1 MVVYRKGISLNHDHY
16 VVEISTDH
24 LSVWVRAYS
33 TDNYKLSMTM
43 HYLQAMK
50 IMGYEENFQ
59 MIVDKLKIENGQLK
73 MI

>member
-1 MVVYRKGISLNHDHY
+1 
-16 VVEISTDH
+16 
-24 LSVWVRAYS
+24 
-33 TDNYKLSMTM
+33 M

-50 IMGYEENFQ
+50 MMGYEENFQ